1 MSPRHP
7 SNITEATCDFG
18 LAQTEDG
25 CVRTLASYDT
35 DAYHHT
41 QAIYLAVGGITF
53 ITSAILY
60 VRSVRHDGASLQ
72 QNSFLL
78 CWYAAATIFMRGAD
92 PLSYGHVMP
101 RPISAFLADS
111 CTAALYSCYIMSLG
125 YWATIMRTGA
135 AETGNPQRLI
145 MLERIAIAVVWTF
158 QTLHAFC
165 LFFSKGFDPQGLVY
179 MQLTLSA
186 LMLGVIS
193 MVFLIFGLRM
203 LTRLRIYERQ
213 LKLHVPSLHTDN
225 MVSNRSFDMNV
236 NELEDST
243 PMARDSK
250 MMRSRPQEGHASR
263 IRKILFMVETV
274 SFVVV
279 GLQVY
284 SAIDG
289 TSNTPVEL
297 ACANGNLCESVKTK
311 VALLHIFQLVCLWV
325 ILWTFRKIQKKEV
338 VPRPYSVM

>member
-1 MSPRHP
+1 MSARHP
-7 SNITEATCDFG
+7 SNITELTCDFG
-18 LAQTEDG
+18 LALTDDG
-25 CVRTLASYDT
+25 CVRTLASYDPS
-35 DAYHHT
+35 AYHNT

-53 ITSAILY
+53 LASAILY
-60 VRSVRHDGASLQ
+60 VRSVQHDGANLQ
-72 QNSFLL
+72 QYSFLL

-92 PLSYGHVMP
+92 PLSYGHVVP
-101 RPISAFLADS
+101 RPISAFLADT

-135 AETGNPQRLI
+135 AEMGNPQRLAC
-145 MLERIAIAVVWTF
+145 LERIAIAVVWTF
-158 QTLHAFC
+158 QIMHAIC

-193 MVFLIFGLRM
+193 MVFLIYGLRM
-203 LTRLRIYERQ
+203 LTRIRIHERQ
-213 LKLHVPSLHTDN
+213 LKLHMPSLHSDR

-236 NELEDST
+236 GELEDGT

-263 IRKILFMVETV
+263 IRKILLMVETV
-274 SFVVV
+274 SLVVV
-279 GLQVY
+279 ALQVY
-284 SAIDG
+284 TAIDG
-289 TSNTPVEL
+289 TSNTPIEL
-297 ACANGNLCESVKTK
+297 SCANGNLCEIVKTK
-311 VALLHIFQLVCLWV
+311 VALLHMFQLLCLWV

-338 VPRPYSVM
+338 VPQPYSVM